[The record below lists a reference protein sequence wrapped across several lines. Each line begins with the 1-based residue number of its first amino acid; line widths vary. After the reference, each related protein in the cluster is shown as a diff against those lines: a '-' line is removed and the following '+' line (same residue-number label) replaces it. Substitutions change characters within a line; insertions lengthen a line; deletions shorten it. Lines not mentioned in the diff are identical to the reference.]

1 MKTYIG
7 TKILD
12 AKPMTRG
19 DYNTLR
25 GWTLPAD
32 ENGADEGYLT
42 DNGAGHLQWQPK
54 AVFEDAFAPFDA
66 MDFSMAMAALKLGM
80 KVARAGWNGNG
91 MFVYLVPAASYP
103 AQTGIAKAYFG
114 ADAMVPYRAYLA
126 LKTAQGD
133 VATWAPSCSD
143 ALAEDWQIVGGHG
156 EPCNQIQTRS
166 AA

>member
-7 TKILD
+7 TKILN

-19 DYNTLR
+19 DYNTVR
-25 GWTLPAD
+25 GWTLPD
-32 ENGADEGYLT
+32 NENGADEGYLT
-42 DNGAGHLQWQPK
+42 DNGAGHVQWQPK
-54 AVFEDAFAPFDA
+54 DVFEDAFAPFEA
-66 MDFSMAMAALKLGM
+66 LDFGMAIAALKLGM
-80 KVARAGWNGNG
+80 KVARAGWNGG
-91 MFVYLVPAASYP
+91 GQFVYLVPANSYP

-143 ALAEDWQIVGGHG
+143 ALAEDWQIV
-156 EPCNQIQTRS
+156 E
-166 AA
+166 

>member
-7 TKILD
+7 TKILN

-19 DYNTLR
+19 DYNTMR
-25 GWTLPAD
+25 GWTLPD
-32 ENGADEGYLT
+32 NENGADEGYLT

-54 AVFEDAFAPFDA
+54 DVFEDAFAPFEA
-66 MDFSMAMAALKLGM
+66 LDFGMAIAALKLGM
-80 KVARAGWNGNG
+80 KVARAGWNGG
-91 MFVYLVPAASYP
+91 GQFVYLVPANSYP

-143 ALAEDWQIVGGHG
+143 ALAEDWQIIG
-156 EPCNQIQTRS
+156 E

>member
-7 TKILD
+7 TKILN

-54 AVFEDAFAPFDA
+54 AVFEDAFAPFDG
-66 MDFSMAMAALKLGM
+66 MDFGMAIAALKMG
-80 KVARAGWNGNG
+80 KRVARAGWNGKG
-91 MFVYLVPAASYP
+91 MFLFLIQGSNDIAKLHGYGFGEVVGEPIFRDAIFMRTVDNQLVPWTAS
-103 AQTGIAKAYFG
+103 QT
-114 ADAMVPYRAYLA
+114 
-126 LKTAQGD
+126 D
-133 VATWAPSCSD
+133 V
-143 ALAEDWQIVGGHG
+143 LAEDWQIIV
-156 EPCNQIQTRS
+156 
-166 AA
+166 